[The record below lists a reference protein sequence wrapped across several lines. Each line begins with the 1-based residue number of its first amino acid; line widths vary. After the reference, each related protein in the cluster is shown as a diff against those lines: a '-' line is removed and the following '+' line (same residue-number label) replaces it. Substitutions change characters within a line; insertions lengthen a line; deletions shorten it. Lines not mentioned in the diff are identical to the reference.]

1 MEIRF
6 LDPRAIGYNSE
17 GASCRDDYMYDNK
30 PWHNAIGHYD
40 ELHNELF
47 ELSMSFDD
55 SPTPHVRVNFVQ
67 GNPYQKAY
75 KVVDATARRLSMREV
90 SSLGGMEAYFSQVM
104 NSVYDLENPDSP
116 YLKEDPFW
124 LIRFVFMM
132 GTHFTAMPP
141 FHFISEMD
149 GTLIDNYHSQR
160 RPVAIYCEGI
170 KWLNWA
176 LEMLE
181 GKRSEFLGLQVPALK
196 HMAAE
201 AM

>member
-1 MEIRF
+1 M
-6 LDPRAIGYNSE
+6 
-17 GASCRDDYMYDNK
+17 
-30 PWHNAIGHYD
+30 
-40 ELHNELF
+40 F
-47 ELSMSFDD
+47 ELSLSFDGA
-55 SPTPHVRVNFVQ
+55 STPHVRVNFVQ

-75 KVVDATARRLSMREV
+75 KVVDAAARRLSLREV
-90 SSLGGMEAYFSQVM
+90 SSVQGMESYFAEVM
-104 NSVYDLENPDSP
+104 TRVYELDNPDSP
-116 YLKEDPFW
+116 YLKEDPYW

-141 FHFISEMD
+141 FHFMSEMD
-149 GTLIDNYHSQR
+149 GTLIDNPQAQR

-196 HMAAE
+196 YMAAE